1 MLAIFLSLKTFARKH
16 QNIHIRAMTDN
27 TTAVSVLNH
36 MGTSFCNTWCR
47 EIFELCMGKNFFS
60 GAHIPGKQTK
70 VADTESR
77 GSEIESKWMLDL
89 ETLHYSL
96 NKLKFEPDVDLFAS
110 RPNKQFQNY
119 VAQRTNQDAFA
130 IDAFSLD

>member
-1 MLAIFLSLKTFARKH
+1 MLAL
-16 QNIHIRAMTDN
+16 
-27 TTAVSVLNH
+27 
-36 MGTSFCNTWCR
+36 
-47 EIFELCMGKNFFS
+47 
-60 GAHIPGKQTK
+60 GAHIPGKQNT

-77 GSEIESKWMLDL
+77 GSEIESKWVLDP

-96 NKLKFEPDVDLFAS
+96 NKLKFEPDVDLFTL